1 MSNNDEL
8 FLNAKDSLQVLI
20 NYLQTPKEEEMKKE
34 EE

>member
-1 MSNNDEL
+1 MNDNDEL

-20 NYLQTPKEEEMKKE
+20 NYLQSPKDDEMKKE